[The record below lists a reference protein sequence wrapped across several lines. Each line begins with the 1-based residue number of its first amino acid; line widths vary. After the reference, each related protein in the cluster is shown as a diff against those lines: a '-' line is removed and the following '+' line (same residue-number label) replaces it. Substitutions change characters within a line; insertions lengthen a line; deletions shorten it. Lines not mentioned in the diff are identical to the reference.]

1 MSQVKNPMFQGKS
14 KQSKPNDERP
24 NKFSKNKG
32 EQKVFAKD
40 ADFVGIEA
48 HKTQTV
54 KLPTRGTLKAQ
65 AALHRHSLITE
76 KKKVKKIKFAEKQ
89 KLDRK
94 KRMMVCKLSYYFF
107 IVI

>member
-14 KQSKPNDERP
+14 KQSKPNDDRP
-24 NKFSKNKG
+24 NKFGKNKG
-32 EQKVFAKD
+32 EQKVFARD

-76 KKKVKKIKFAEKQ
+76 KKKVKKMKFAEKQ

-94 KRMMVCKLSYYFF
+94 KRMMVCQQYYCYF
-107 IVI
+107 IIL